1 MKVGITTFHWSDN
14 YGAVLQAY
22 ALQTFLERRG
32 HSVEIIDYRKGAKPS
47 RVTAALA
54 RFPAW
59 LPHMVLRLL
68 SPLAGILPGRLRG
81 AIEARYKKF
90 LFERF
95 RIKHLKLTP
104 RLHCIES
111 LRSVGSNYDVLITG
125 SDQVWNP
132 RFLDEG
138 NGHFDAYFL
147 KYAGPKTHTMAY
159 AASIGHADTSTMTAE
174 WRQQLASRM
183 GAVHAIGVRETSSL
197 PLVEQ
202 LCGRRDAVQVVDPTL
217 LLPVSDYARLT
228 GKPGPSGTLFAY
240 LLHGLEAD
248 ADPLCREVA
257 KLKQLTIV
265 RCNARLSMLHPGY
278 DLPGPDG
285 WLQHIRNASFVI
297 TNSFHGTVFC
307 LIFHVPFIS
316 VLINNHLGSM
326 NARIIDLLD
335 AVGLSQRT
343 MTNGGH
349 LPDEIAISPI
359 NWEQVDRQL
368 QSIRQ
373 TSTNF
378 LQSQAL

>member
-54 RFPAW
+54 RFPVRLLHTA
-59 LPHMVLRLL
+59 LRLL
-68 SPLAGILPGRLRG
+68 SPLAGVLPRRLRG
-81 AIEARYKKF
+81 AIEVCYKKF

-95 RIKHLKLTP
+95 RIKHLRLTP
-104 RLHCIES
+104 RLHSIES
-111 LRSVGSNYDVLITG
+111 LRSVGANYDVLITG

-147 KYAGPKTHTMAY
+147 TFADPKTHTMAY

-183 GAVHAIGVRETSSL
+183 GSIHAIGVRESSSL
-197 PLVEQ
+197 PLVEE
-202 LCGRRDAVQVVDPTL
+202 LCGRRDAEQVVDPTL
-217 LLPVSDYARLT
+217 LLPASDYAQLA
-228 GKPGPSGTLFAY
+228 GKLRPSSTLFAY
-240 LLHGLEAD
+240 MLHGLEAG
-248 ADPLCREVA
+248 AVPLCREVA
-257 KLKQLTIV
+257 KLKQLSIL
-265 RCNARLSMLHPGY
+265 RCNARQSMLHPGH

-316 VLINNHLGSM
+316 ILIDNHLGSM
-326 NARIIDLLD
+326 NARITDLLD
-335 AVGLSQRT
+335 AVDLRHRALVLGDDLS
-343 MTNGGH
+343 
-349 LPDEIAISPI
+349 DELISNPI
-359 NWEQVDRQL
+359 NWEQVDRKM

-373 TSTNF
+373 RSINF
-378 LQSQAL
+378 LQSQGL